1 VEEHPK
7 RARLLRVQYLNIK
20 IFTIMSATNES
31 AKAQSNAN
39 ANAVVLNTKA
49 NANVLSY
56 LERMRDHKRIY
67 TSPSK
72 CIKNA
77 FETSQ
82 TDDGTQLQD
91 LYAKAVASV
100 FDIKNSEHT
109 KNALQAL
116 LKRYKKNAN
125 APRKGYSEYYVHQY
139 FEKLIDAQKTT
150 NAACYN
156 YRAFQRVAEQESKQ

>member
-1 VEEHPK
+1 MKTTEK
-7 RARLLRVQYLNIK
+7 
-20 IFTIMSATNES
+20 S
-31 AKAQSNAN
+31 AKAQKSAN
-39 ANAVVLNTKA
+39 ANAVVI
-49 NANVLSY
+49 NANGAKSNVFSY
-56 LERMRDHKRIY
+56 IERMRDHKRIY

-82 TDDGTQLQD
+82 TNDGTKLQD

-100 FDIKNSEHT
+100 FDIKNAEHT
-109 KNALQAL
+109 KSALKAL
-116 LKRYKKNAN
+116 LKRYEKHDNT
-125 APRKGYSEYYVHQY
+125 PRKGYSEYYVHQY

-156 YRAFQRVAEQESKQ
+156 YRALQRVEEQNAKQ

>member
-1 VEEHPK
+1 MTTTK
-7 RARLLRVQYLNIK
+7 K
-20 IFTIMSATNES
+20 S
-31 AKAQSNAN
+31 AKNAQNKTN

-49 NANVLSY
+49 NANVFSY
-56 LERMRDHKRIY
+56 VERMRDHKRIY

-82 TDDGTQLQD
+82 TDDGTPLQK

-100 FDIKNSEHT
+100 FDIKNSGHT
-109 KNALQAL
+109 KEALQAL
-116 LKRYKKNAN
+116 LKRYEKHENTPK
-125 APRKGYSEYYVHQY
+125 KGYSEYFVHQY

-156 YRAFQRVAEQESKQ
+156 YRALQRAAEQSAKQ

>member
-1 VEEHPK
+1 MTTTK
-7 RARLLRVQYLNIK
+7 K
-20 IFTIMSATNES
+20 S
-31 AKAQSNAN
+31 AKNAQCSSN
-39 ANAVVLNTKA
+39 ANAVVVNTKA
-49 NANVLSY
+49 SANVFSY
-56 LERMRDHKRIY
+56 VERMRDHKRIY

-82 TDDGTQLQD
+82 TNDGTRLQE

-100 FDIKNSEHT
+100 FDINNSEHT
-109 KNALQAL
+109 KKALQAL
-116 LKRYKKNAN
+116 LKSYKRYEN

-139 FEKLIDAQKTT
+139 FERLIDQQRGS

-156 YRAFQRVAEQESKQ
+156 YRALQRVEEQNAKQ

>member
-1 VEEHPK
+1 
-7 RARLLRVQYLNIK
+7 
-20 IFTIMSATNES
+20 MSTTKKS
-31 AKAQSNAN
+31 AEPAQNKTN
-39 ANAVVLNTKA
+39 ANAVVI
-49 NANVLSY
+49 NARGAKSNVFSY
-56 LERMRDHKRIY
+56 VERMRDHKRIY

-82 TDDGTQLQD
+82 TDDGTQLQK

-100 FDIKNSEHT
+100 FDIKNAEHT
-109 KNALQAL
+109 KSALQAL
-116 LKRYKKNAN
+116 LKRYEKHEN

-150 NAACYN
+150 TAACYN
-156 YRAFQRVAEQESKQ
+156 YRALQRVEEQNAKH